1 MKHWSNNCFNLC
13 ISDIFGTS
21 WNIILNEFTNENNN
35 VNINGIH
42 SMLDA
47 LAFRLYVFPPTA
59 IKQIFRVK
67 L

>member
-1 MKHWSNNCFNLC
+1 MKLWRNNCCNLR

-21 WNIILNEFTNENNN
+21 WNIVLNEFTNENNN
-35 VNINGIH
+35 INTNEIH